1 MHRRCNPFILGYFV
15 TKTRRSVKGTEQKR
29 GKLEY
34 PKESTELPGIG
45 TKLRFT
51 HDKTKTG
58 QTRLHCGPPGS
69 GKVLE
74 LGNKGNLLEC
84 IELVVIT
91 DVHLSGGGG

>member
-1 MHRRCNPFILGYFV
+1 M
-15 TKTRRSVKGTEQKR
+15 KGTEQKR

-34 PKESTELPGIG
+34 HKESTELPRIG

-91 DVHLSGGGG
+91 DVHLSGGGDECFVGGRGERKSGVRQAR